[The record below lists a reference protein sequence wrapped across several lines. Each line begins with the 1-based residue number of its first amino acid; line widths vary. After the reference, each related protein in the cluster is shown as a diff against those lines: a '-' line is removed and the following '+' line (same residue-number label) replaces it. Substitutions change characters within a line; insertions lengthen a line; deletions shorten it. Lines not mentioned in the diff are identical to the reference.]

1 MKLSF
6 VVPLLLAANL
16 AAYAQEAMPR
26 MTTVEPP
33 TGKIG
38 DVVAVAGE
46 NLDKT
51 NVAKVYMTDGN
62 LTAATAAVRQILS
75 LPFPRGAAEA
85 DDVRNDARALLA
97 KLLLSQG
104 QIDEATR
111 TIDEGLAQSQRE
123 SFFVA
128 NLYTVQGE
136 VHEARAAAFDAQG
149 EAGKAS
155 ATDERRQAIGS
166 YDRSIQINERL
177 QKIIAL
183 AKQRR
188 SRRVRHLAL
197 DASRLQSHAADQVD
211 AARLAAELFKL
222 NPLHN
227 VL

>member
-1 MKLSF
+1 MKYSILGI
-6 VVPLLLAANL
+6 LAAAF
-16 AAYAQEAMPR
+16 AACTFACSSSSPSG
-26 MTTVEPP
+26 P
-33 TGKIG
+33 G
-38 DVVAVAGE
+38 AGE
-46 NLDKT
+46 RDPAPSSATRVADPGDAIDQDLMIALGQAKNFHHK
-51 NVAKVYMTDGN
+51 AKVYMTDGN

-177 QKIIAL
+177 QKKL
-183 AKQRR
+183 MEQR
-188 SRRVRHLAL
+188 
-197 DASRLQSHAADQVD
+197 
-211 AARLAAELFKL
+211 
-222 NPLHN
+222 
-227 VL
+227 